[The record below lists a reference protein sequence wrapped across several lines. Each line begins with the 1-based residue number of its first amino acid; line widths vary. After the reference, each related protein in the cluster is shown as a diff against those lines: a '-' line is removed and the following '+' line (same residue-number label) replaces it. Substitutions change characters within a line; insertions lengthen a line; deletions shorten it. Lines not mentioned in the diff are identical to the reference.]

1 MKKLRSR
8 PPRFV
13 ALANRAVDDVRL
25 SVLDVG
31 LLAVALRCPDGADF
45 TVASLAGK
53 RRPGREALTKA
64 MRNLV
69 ACGYIV
75 KLKIQAASG
84 TWRTEFSV
92 ADLPFTRDDV
102 DGLLAEAPDARA
114 VRVEPDWLDPRSTT
128 AQSPGDQG
136 EDRSAAAGRSRVT
149 GSRHPVVT
157 SQNDEDPQLGPSDG
171 FPTFRE
177 PPSC

>member
-1 MKKLRSR
+1 MEKLRSR

-13 ALANRAVDDVRL
+13 ALDNRAVDDVRL

-45 TVASLAGK
+45 TVATLARK

-69 ACGYIV
+69 VCGYIV
-75 KLKIQAASG
+75 KLKIEDARSG

-92 ADLPFTRDDV
+92 ADLPFTTYDV
-102 DGLLAEAPDARA
+102 NGLLSEVCDARA
-114 VRVEPDWLDPRSTT
+114 VREEPVWLDPRSAT

-136 EDRSAAAGRSRVT
+136 GDGPAAG
-149 GSRHPVVT
+149 GGA
-157 SQNDEDPQLGPSDG
+157 E
-171 FPTFRE
+171 
-177 PPSC
+177 

>member
-1 MKKLRSR
+1 MRKLRSR

-13 ALANRAVDDVRL
+13 ALDNRAVDDMRL

-31 LLAVALRCPDGADF
+31 LPAVALRCPDGADF

-102 DGLLAEAPDARA
+102 DGLLAEVPDARA
-114 VRVEPDWLDPRSTT
+114 VRVEPVWLDPRSAT
-128 AQSPGDQG
+128 AQSPGGHGGDG
-136 EDRSAAAGRSRVT
+136 SAVGRENRVTGFRRSVSRRSAARRLK
-149 GSRHPVVT
+149 
-157 SQNDEDPQLGPSDG
+157 N
-171 FPTFRE
+171 
-177 PPSC
+177 